1 MLNNAKYID
10 ILVFSSVITD
20 MTDFFKLKKNVIVSS
35 LIVKSS
41 QLF

>member
-10 ILVFSSVITD
+10 ILVYSSVITD
-20 MTDFFKLKKNVIVSS
+20 MTDFLIEKNVIVSS